1 HRGRCC
7 ALPGRARPAPR
18 LQPALR
24 RGHRRWRRERA
35 GTCARRWRHQRTGQ
49 CARRGRRQVIDAA
62 RSGHG
67 GAVLHAPARSP
78 RRALLPLAIGIGGVA
93 VAAGVQLVFDPFRTH
108 IPLCI
113 LNHLTGL
120 ECPGCGAIRAVHSLL
135 AGDLL
140 LALRSNALVISALPL
155 VGTGMAVWAVR
166 RARGLRTDLLPT
178 NRVLLVLTGIAVLFA
193 VLRNLPMFW
202 FLAP

>member
-1 HRGRCC
+1 M
-7 ALPGRARPAPR
+7 
-18 LQPALR
+18 
-24 RGHRRWRRERA
+24 
-35 GTCARRWRHQRTGQ
+35 
-49 CARRGRRQVIDAA
+49 
-62 RSGHG
+62 
-67 GAVLHAPARSP
+67 LHAPARSP

-140 LALRSNALVISALPL
+140 LALRSNALVTIAIPL
-155 VGTGMAVWAVR
+155 VAAGLLTWAVR
-166 RARGLRTDLLPT
+166 RARGLRTDLMPSKP
-178 NRVLLVLTGIAVLFA
+178 VLLGLVGIAVLFA
-193 VLRNLPMFW
+193 VLRNLPAFW
-202 FLAP
+202 FLAPISFVGG